1 MQVTEPAVGEWC
13 QRLQLAF
20 VLEEDILSTRC
31 NKDDVVWYVVTFK
44 MQLLPILFV
53 VIQLI
58 IFEPTH
64 GLSSMNSLL

>member
-1 MQVTEPAVGEWC
+1 
-13 QRLQLAF
+13 
-20 VLEEDILSTRC
+20 
-31 NKDDVVWYVVTFK
+31 VVTFK